1 MKQLVVEEMK
11 QRRTM
16 SSDRF
21 HRQPEWVHPL
31 LAFDAEYA
39 NCHDEK
45 AKQMLL
51 KVINNSTTSA
61 FGGSVKAFNERVRKI
76 VGEVLIKAKEE
87 GRFEKPSEARTDA
100 CEFYFLKAS
109 TVAALKPGSGERM
122 PFFDEELLEKREL
135 TLERALDRLD
145 VSDIVAVSHRWETE
159 AVPDTEGEQLRRIQE
174 YLIEHPNIKYVW
186 FDYSCMPQKPANG
199 ASRSNYHQQL
209 FDRMLP
215 CVNLIYLSASVLA
228 VIDQSY
234 ISRFWTQFEAWL
246 GFQDVTSTGLQAT
259 SDRSSA
265 SPLRLT
271 IKTVHNA
278 TEEIAKHLREQWA
291 EKTVEQAID
300 VLAKPDVTVT
310 NQKDKVVQLG
320 KLRTIDS
327 MVKDAAEVQKLRRKE
342 SDRNATRGLRH
353 GPIGS
358 AVERESAGGRGSKWE
373 SKIFRKSAKRS
384 KERSQRSR
392 RSSEEATGHSAL
404 AGLVQARSVQP
415 AQALMSRYASQTVL
429 SGAKKEE
436 RFSNRTVSL

>member
-1 MKQLVVEEMK
+1 M
-11 QRRTM
+11 
-16 SSDRF
+16 
-21 HRQPEWVHPL
+21 
-31 LAFDAEYA
+31 
-39 NCHDEK
+39 
-45 AKQMLL
+45 
-51 KVINNSTTSA
+51 
-61 FGGSVKAFNERVRKI
+61 
-76 VGEVLIKAKEE
+76 
-87 GRFEKPSEARTDA
+87 
-100 CEFYFLKAS
+100 
-109 TVAALKPGSGERM
+109 
-122 PFFDEELLEKREL
+122 
-135 TLERALDRLD
+135 
-145 VSDIVAVSHRWETE
+145 
-159 AVPDTEGEQLRRIQE
+159 
-174 YLIEHPNIKYVW
+174 
-186 FDYSCMPQKPANG
+186 
-199 ASRSNYHQQL
+199 
-209 FDRMLP
+209 
-215 CVNLIYLSASVLA
+215 
-228 VIDQSY
+228 
-234 ISRFWTQFEAWL
+234 
-246 GFQDVTSTGLQAT
+246 
-259 SDRSSA
+259 
-265 SPLRLT
+265 
-271 IKTVHNA
+271 
-278 TEEIAKHLREQWA
+278 
-291 EKTVEQAID
+291 EQAID